1 MLTHEHWEEL
11 AALAAGGHIA
21 EPQLREFLEHMR
33 FCEKCQ
39 AAYREFVQLHDE
51 DLPLLS
57 KNSAWSALPVPK
69 GYRDRFIMRAQESGA
84 RFSEDV
90 RNHSASHRPELR
102 WLFAGIRPWAIGAAL
117 AGVIVSA
124 FVVLPRRSKESTRS
138 IATGSAT
145 EIQQLVESASIKP
158 ELARVPNSDRAKEA
172 EIRHL
177 REQEAG
183 AEQTIRDL
191 QGQLQA
197 AQANMQAIE
206 ASWAQLLRQSS
217 DELAAA
223 QKELDDARSAGTQR
237 IASIAALQMRVT
249 ELSEQLR
256 KERNYAQREHEL
268 LSADRDIRDL
278 MGARNLR
285 IVDVLDVDASGGR
298 TKAFGRVFYT
308 EGKALVFYA
317 YDLSEDKIRS
327 ASTSFQVWGNK
338 GDPSG
343 PATRLGFL
351 YNDHAQGR
359 WVLKVDDPAIIDH
372 ISTVFV
378 TVDSPKAQKPKGE
391 KLLYAYL
398 GIKPNHQ

>member
-1 MLTHEHWEEL
+1 MQTHERWEEL
-11 AALAAGGHIA
+11 AALAAGGHVA
-21 EPQLREFLEHMR
+21 EPQLREFMEHMR
-33 FCEKCQ
+33 FCAKCQ
-39 AAYREFVQLHDE
+39 AAYQEFVQLHDE

-57 KNSAWSALPVPK
+57 KNSAWWAPALPK
-69 GYRDRFIMRAQESGA
+69 RYRDRFIARAQELGA
-84 RFSEDV
+84 RFSEDAT
-90 RNHSASHRPELR
+90 NHSTSRWPELG
-102 WLFAGIRPWAIGAAL
+102 WLFIGLRPWAVGAAL
-117 AGVIVSA
+117 TAIIVSV
-124 FVVLPRRSKESTRS
+124 FVTQPRRTKES
-138 IATGSAT
+138 ATSLGASS
-145 EIQQLVESASIKP
+145 EIPVQQLSDLGHRASAF
-158 ELARVPNSDRAKEA
+158 AKASSSEKAKDA
-172 EIRHL
+172 EIRRL
-177 REQEAG
+177 REQGAA
-183 AEQTIRDL
+183 AEQTIRAL
-191 QGQLQA
+191 QGQLQV
-197 AQANMQAIE
+197 AQANMETVE
-206 ASWAQLLRQSS
+206 ASWAELLRQTT
-217 DELAAA
+217 DDLAAA
-223 QKELDDARSAGTQR
+223 QKELENARSAGTER
-237 IASIAALQMRVT
+237 IASIAALQTHVM
-249 ELSEQLR
+249 EISEQLR
-256 KERNYAQREHEL
+256 RERNYAEREHEL
-268 LSADRDIRDL
+268 LTADRDIRDL

-285 IVDVLDVDASGGR
+285 IVDVVDVDASGGR

-327 ASTSFQVWGNK
+327 ASTSFQVWGNR